1 MNRQVP
7 FPLVT
12 EDLLAEVVRRILS
25 VGSPRKVVLFGSRA
39 RGQAR
44 GDSDLDILI
53 VEESDLPRY
62 RRPVPYLRALCG
74 LFPAKEVVVYTPAEV
89 AEWSQV
95 ANAFVT
101 TALRE
106 GKVLYAK

>member
-1 MNRQVP
+1 MNPQVSYP
-7 FPLVT
+7 AVT
-12 EDLLAEVVRRILS
+12 EYLLAELLRRILS
-25 VGSPRKVVLFGSRA
+25 VGSPQKVVLFGSRG
-39 RGQAR
+39 RGEAR

-53 VEESDLPRY
+53 VEESALPRY
-62 RRPVPYLRALCG
+62 RRPVAYLRALRG
-74 LFPAKEVVVYTPAEV
+74 LFPAKDIVVYTPAEV